1 METRNQ
7 PILRKL
13 DHWEEDSSEV
23 LSEQKRE
30 ASGGYGVKS
39 YKVDLSTMCGNR
51 TEPLLMSKVP

>member
-13 DHWEEDSSEV
+13 GHWEEDSSEA

-30 ASGGYGVKS
+30 ASEGYGVKS
-39 YKVDLSTMCGNR
+39 HNVDLSTMCDNR
-51 TEPLLMSKVP
+51 TEPLLMPKVP